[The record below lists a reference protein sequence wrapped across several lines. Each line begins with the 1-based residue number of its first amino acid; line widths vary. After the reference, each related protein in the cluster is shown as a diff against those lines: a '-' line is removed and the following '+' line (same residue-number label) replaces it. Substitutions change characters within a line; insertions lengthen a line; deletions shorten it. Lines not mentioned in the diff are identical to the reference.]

1 MSKPDRFDRIVTR
14 ATCADNGFKNGLRLG
29 YDEIVALLRR
39 EHRAVLKVINEI
51 YDESGFTTTRQDIV
65 DVLVNRAKK

>member
-1 MSKPDRFDRIVTR
+1 MSKPDRFERIAERATR
-14 ATCADNGFKNGLRLG
+14 AGKGYRTLG
-29 YDEIVALLRR
+29 CDEVTAILRR

-51 YDESGFTTTRQDIV
+51 YDESGFTTTRKDIV